1 MPNIHV
7 FYLLKRSEKILIALN
22 GRCTLYL
29 SGILACQK
37 AIMIGIVTQQNN
49 AVDKYDINHNL
60 SNFDDHVTVPLGVA
74 AKTILKGLGY
84 QVRFSH
90 YPIIQHPDDLNFAAL
105 SQSLTNP
112 INL

>member
-1 MPNIHV
+1 M
-7 FYLLKRSEKILIALN
+7 FTGFS
-22 GRCTLYL
+22 
-29 SGILACQK
+29 
-37 AIMIGIVTQQNN
+37 IGHI
-49 AVDKYDINHNL
+49 
-60 SNFDDHVTVPLGVA
+60 DDHVTVPLGVA

-112 INL
+112 INLSLIRYRNVLIIKPEIRD

>member
-7 FYLLKRSEKILIALN
+7 FYLLKRLEKILIALN

-37 AIMIGIVTQQNN
+37 AIMKQNN

-60 SNFDDHVTVPLGVA
+60 SNFFRYVQNQQKYRCSQDFQLGTL
-74 AKTILKGLGY
+74 TIM
-84 QVRFSH
+84 
-90 YPIIQHPDDLNFAAL
+90 
-105 SQSLTNP
+105 
-112 INL
+112 

>member
-1 MPNIHV
+1 MAALVSTPHHMPNIHV

-60 SNFDDHVTVPLGVA
+60 SNFFRYVQNQQKYRCSQDFQLGTL
-74 AKTILKGLGY
+74 TIM
-84 QVRFSH
+84 
-90 YPIIQHPDDLNFAAL
+90 
-105 SQSLTNP
+105 
-112 INL
+112 

>member
-1 MPNIHV
+1 
-7 FYLLKRSEKILIALN
+7 
-22 GRCTLYL
+22 
-29 SGILACQK
+29 
-37 AIMIGIVTQQNN
+37 MIGIVTQQNN

-60 SNFDDHVTVPLGVA
+60 SNFFRYVQNQQKYRCSQDFQLDHVTVPLGVA